1 MDVFFILPWII
12 VFICLCSE
20 AFFAAAELS
29 IVSSNELEL
38 DRLQQSGDLRA
49 QRVLWFKSKPDRL
62 FGTTLLGTNISTVTG
77 STVASLTLLHW
88 DPQHGEW
95 WAMLIMTPLVLIG
108 AEIMPKTIGQARAN
122 RVSRRLAGP
131 LFLVSQIATPLLF
144 LVHNYTALL
153 YRLLNIDTST
163 HGIAISREELILL
176 ANADESP
183 SELEDEER
191 EMITRILEFGDL
203 QAADSLVPLTEIV
216 AIEVNQTVQEA
227 IDLIAR
233 NGFSRLPVFE
243 SRIDN
248 IVGLLHHLDLLT
260 CDDGSLPVARLMR
273 PAHFVP
279 QSQDIDEILY
289 LLKREATT
297 AAIVVDEFGGAVGL
311 LTLEDILEEIVGEIR
326 DEHDQDT
333 GLWREI
339 DSGLLLS
346 GRTSIE
352 RLTDELSL
360 EIPNSNEY
368 ETIAGFLLSRFKRIP
383 RIGERLEI
391 ESGAI
396 LVIQRA
402 SNRAIEEVLLI
413 QNNANG
419 QARILPVS
427 DQDPQGN

>member
-1 MDVFFILPWII
+1 
-12 VFICLCSE
+12 
-20 AFFAAAELS
+20 
-29 IVSSNELEL
+29 
-38 DRLQQSGDLRA
+38 
-49 QRVLWFKSKPDRL
+49 
-62 FGTTLLGTNISTVTG
+62 
-77 STVASLTLLHW
+77 
-88 DPQHGEW
+88 
-95 WAMLIMTPLVLIG
+95 MLIMTPLVLIG

-144 LVHNYTALL
+144 IVHNYTALL
-153 YRLLNIDTST
+153 YKLLKIDKST
-163 HGIAISREELILL
+163 HGIAISREELLLL

-183 SELEDEER
+183 SELDDEER

-216 AIEVNQTVQEA
+216 GIEANQTVQEA
-227 IDLIAR
+227 IDIIAR
-233 NGFSRLPVFE
+233 RGFSRLPVFE

-260 CDDGSLPVARLMR
+260 CDDGSLPIARLMR

-352 RLTDELSL
+352 RLTEELDL
-360 EIPNSNEY
+360 EIPDSNDY

-383 RIGERLEI
+383 RIGERLEL
-391 ESGAI
+391 ESGAT

-413 QNNANG
+413 QKIPANG
-419 QARILPVS
+419 VQAPAS
-427 DQDPQGN
+427 DDPPEPR